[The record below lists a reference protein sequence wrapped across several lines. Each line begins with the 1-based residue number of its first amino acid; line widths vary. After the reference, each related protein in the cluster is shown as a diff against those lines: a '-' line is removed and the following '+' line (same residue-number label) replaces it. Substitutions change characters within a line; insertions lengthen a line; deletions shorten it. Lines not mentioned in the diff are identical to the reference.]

1 MNLRE
6 VQLTNMAVKTTDQ
19 EVSIPDD
26 ILKKIKP
33 AKLEEVPLVLNKRNF
48 HWVTEK
54 ICGIVEQKNTNL
66 VVVVFYCCDVY
77 SQFHWSWTCL
87 FGINWSWCLG

>member
-1 MNLRE
+1 MNPRE

-19 EVSIPDD
+19 EVSIPDG

-54 ICGIVEQKNTNL
+54 ICGIVEQKTPTWWWWCFIVAMCIASFTVLGL
-66 VVVVFYCCDVY
+66 V
-77 SQFHWSWTCL
+77 
-87 FGINWSWCLG
+87 